1 MNKNFR
7 RIAAAVSLSLI
18 TSIMIVPFA
27 AFFASA
33 ASVEKTEVPEKSE
46 TAEAIVESVTET
58 VEDTEIVEQIQADKT
73 TEKAQAFDVAKKNT
87 EETLA
92 VLEENDG
99 TTATI
104 ADGGKYLLNIANPDK
119 NYVSY
124 SVELTDYDRDILE
137 HLVMGEAGGEG
148 FIGACLVAQA
158 LRDTLVNDGYPSVE
172 AVRNGMGYY
181 GSLYNTPNQ
190 DVLDAVEFIFDQG
203 GAAVQHKI
211 TYFYAPAICTSGFHE
226 SQEFV
231 VEYNSHRFFDR
242 W

>member
-7 RIAAAVSLSLI
+7 SIAAAVSLSLI

>member
-33 ASVEKTEVPEKSE
+33 ASAEDVKDTKNTE
-46 TAEAIVESVTET
+46 TAEVIVETVDNT
-58 VEDTEIVEQIQADKT
+58 VEDEEIIAQIQADKT

-87 EETLA
+87 EDTLA
-92 VLEENDG
+92 DIEESDD

-104 ADGGKYLLNIANPDK
+104 ADSGNYLLNIANPDP
-119 NYVSY
+119 NYISY
-124 SVELTDYDRDILE
+124 SVELTDYDRDVLE

-148 FIGACLVAQA
+148 YIGACLVAQA
-158 LRDTLVNDGYPSVE
+158 IRDTLVRDGYKSVE
-172 AVRNGMGYY
+172 HLRNSMGYY

-190 DVLDAVEFIFDQG
+190 NVLDAVEFIFDEG
-203 GAAVQHKI
+203 GAAVQHHI
-211 TYFYAPAICTSGFHE
+211 VYFYAPAICTSGFHE